1 MAMGAM
7 GEKKSW
13 SESFSPRSVDQA
25 VMMSGAG
32 EWDDFLARGVYAA
45 AGGFAAETIHDWVV
59 TNKDDYTVLEG
70 VAEETA
76 SLGMVV
82 FAAYATE
89 RWVWHS
95 PSAKIFTAGMAGRYG
110 GAFWD
115 TLKGFLGKK
124 KAQGLGKA
132 ADEAETETDVSM
144 DTSRKLA
151 RQVGEILTNS
161 PKSLDKL
168 ADMMAATLAGSD
180 EFKDTDTAVL
190 RKKLRAGFAQTAEAL
205 AA

>member
-1 MAMGAM
+1 MGAM

-132 ADEAETETDVSM
+132 ADEAETDGSM
-144 DTSRKLA
+144 DTNRQVA
-151 RQVGEILTNS
+151 RQVGTILSKS
-161 PKSLDKL
+161 PRSLDKL
-168 ADMMAATLAGSD
+168 ADMMAATLARSD
-180 EFKDTDTAVL
+180 EFKNTDPAAL
-190 RKKLRAGFAQTAEAL
+190 RKNLRDGFAQTAEAL